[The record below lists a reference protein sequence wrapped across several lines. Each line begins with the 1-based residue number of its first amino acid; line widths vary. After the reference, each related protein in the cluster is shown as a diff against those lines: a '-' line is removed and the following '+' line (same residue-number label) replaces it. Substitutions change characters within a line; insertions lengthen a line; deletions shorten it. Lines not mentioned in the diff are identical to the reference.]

1 MSDKT
6 PLSLCLETAD
16 QGGRFKMRLSV
27 AFRHAHRS
35 HASIRRPG
43 AGGVKVLNSEN
54 RFIPVKSAVSY
65 LQVREASSTSG
76 TTETLVSFKSHP
88 RKNDGPLYQSAVR

>member
-43 AGGVKVLNSEN
+43 ADVKVLNPEN

-88 RKNDGPLYQSAVR
+88 RKNDGPLYESAVG